1 MSCQGSAATR
11 PVWKASRFRALSV
24 VDFVSFA
31 GPRSGHPM
39 NDQTISVLRQSLAG
53 LAQRQRALTD
63 NLANLET
70 PDYLAK
76 RVDFESSL
84 RQAIAGGDPSRAQVA
99 QSRSMEATGVNG
111 NNVNLDVETVLGADT
126 ALRYQ
131 LSVEA
136 LNAKYRLLRTA
147 IRGQG

>member
-1 MSCQGSAATR
+1 
-11 PVWKASRFRALSV
+11 
-24 VDFVSFA
+24 
-31 GPRSGHPM
+31 M
-39 NDQTISVLRQSLAG
+39 NDQTITVLRRSLTG

-84 RQAIAGGDPSRAQVA
+84 QQAIADGDPSRSHSA

-111 NNVNLDVETVLGADT
+111 NNVNLDDETILATDT